1 MKNLRW
7 ILPALALVLLA
18 PGCILTSGQ
27 LLIDFDLP
35 NMTATSP
42 TGLIGE
48 QINLN
53 TNDDYEEHKD
63 KLKDIVDF
71 AVLGTINNTG
81 ITDIDVEVW
90 MTAGL
95 TSYTDE
101 TTVKANGIKLWGP
114 LHVPAGGS
122 VAVDWDKSAA
132 LFTTAGKAALLAE
145 AKGDGDFTIYA
156 IGNACTYAFN
166 VENGVLALVIDV
178 GI

>member
-1 MKNLRW
+1 MKNLRP
-7 ILPALALVLLA
+7 ILPALALALLA

-63 KLKDIVDF
+63 KLKDILDF
-71 AVLGTINNTG
+71 AVLGTIHNTG
-81 ITDIDVEVW
+81 VTDIDVEVW
-90 MTAGL
+90 MTPDL
-95 TSYTDE
+95 TTYTNE
-101 TTVKANGIKLWGP
+101 ASVEANGIKLWGP
-114 LHVPAGGS
+114 LHIPAGGS
-122 VAVDWDKSAA
+122 VAVDWDKSAS
-132 LFTTAGKAALLAE
+132 LFSTLGKAAVLQE
-145 AKGDGDFTIYA
+145 AKGDGSFTIYA
-156 IGNACTYAFN
+156 IGNAGVYTFN
-166 VENGVLALVIDV
+166 IENGVLALVIDV